1 MNEVYCIPN
10 VLSEEQRIK
19 LIEDSKPLLLT
30 SEEICKATGANGYF
44 PGKQTLS
51 FLHENPKFYDIFNI
65 FLGKITDQLSVRF
78 DIDRAWINFTDGDKS
93 CELWHNHIGAIYS
106 VVYYATAY
114 NCGTQFENQFVE
126 TEINSMLIFPSDLMH
141 TAPVSNV
148 RYDRYVLA
156 MDLI

>member
-1 MNEVYCIPN
+1 M
-10 VLSEEQRIK
+10 
-19 LIEDSKPLLLT
+19 
-30 SEEICKATGANGYF
+30 
-44 PGKQTLS
+44 
-51 FLHENPKFYDIFNI
+51 
-65 FLGKITDQLSVRF
+65 
-78 DIDRAWINFTDGDKS
+78 
-93 CELWHNHIGAIYS
+93 
-106 VVYYATAY
+106 YYATAY